1 MTWLADHCASR
12 KLEAARRRGLLPEK
26 ELQAR
31 AFRQAPPIPFAGA
44 LRKEPGLAVIAEIK
58 FRSPS
63 QGELRSQRDVEF
75 VARSYELNGASA
87 LSVLIDGVHFGG
99 RLDYMER
106 TRMATSLPILAK
118 GFLVD
123 TYEVLEAR
131 IARADAVLLIAACLR
146 REELIAMHKL
156 ARELGMDALVELH
169 CSEDLVKIE
178 GLSLE
183 LIGVNHRNL
192 GTLQMDMELTR
203 RLAGQLPPEAVKVA
217 ESGLA
222 SPEDLGRMK
231 ALGYDAV
238 LVGTRFM
245 KHADPGAALN
255 ALISGMAG
263 GRP

>member
-1 MTWLADHCASR
+1 MSWLSDHCASR

-26 ELQAR
+26 ELRPR
-31 AFRQAPPIPFAGA
+31 AFRQAPPLPFVNA
-44 LRKEPGLAVIAEIK
+44 LRKNPGPAVIAEIK

-63 QGELRSQRDVEF
+63 QGELRAQRDVEF

-99 RLDYMER
+99 RLEYMER

-131 IARADAVLLIAACLR
+131 VARADAVLLIAACLP
-146 REELIAMHKL
+146 REELIAMHEL
-156 ARELGMDALVELH
+156 ARELGMAALVELH
-169 CSEDLVKIE
+169 SDEDLLKVD

-183 LIGVNHRNL
+183 LVGVNHRNL
-192 GTLQMDMELTR
+192 GTLQMDMDLTR
-203 RLAGQLPPEAVKVA
+203 RLVQRLPQGAVKVA
-217 ESGLA
+217 ESGIASSGDLA
-222 SPEDLGRMK
+222 RMK

-245 KHADPGAALN
+245 KHPDPGVALH
-255 ALISGMAG
+255 ALLGSMAEVL
-263 GRP
+263 P